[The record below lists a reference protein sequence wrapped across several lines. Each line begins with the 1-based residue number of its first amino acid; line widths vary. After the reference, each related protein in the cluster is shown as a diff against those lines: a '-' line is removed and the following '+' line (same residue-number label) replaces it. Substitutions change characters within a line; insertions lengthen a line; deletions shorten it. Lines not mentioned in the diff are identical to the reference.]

1 MEKIQQALEK
11 ARQAR
16 QARTPSATR
25 SARLLPRSS
34 EAPVSRIRYSE
45 TRIETPE
52 DTLLEQH
59 RVVQGATHYE
69 LLDTFRVLRTRVLHR
84 LEAAKYT
91 TLGIV
96 SANKGDGKTVTA
108 INLAVSMAMNLDQTV
123 LLVDADLRSPRVH
136 QYFGLGASPGLQDYL
151 LADVPLSSCLV
162 HPNNIDRLVVL
173 PAGEPLPASSEILSS
188 PKMVELTRELK
199 TRYPD
204 RIVIYDLPPLLGS
217 DDAIAFLQHVDCA
230 LLVVADGITP
240 ERDIVEAVHLLDGR
254 ELIGTV
260 LNKSKQAPKAY
271 YAYSSY
277 GS

>member
-16 QARTPSATR
+16 QGRAPLVGR
-25 SARLLPRSS
+25 SPRRPLQK
-34 EAPVSRIRYSE
+34 ADHPVSDIQYSE
-45 TRIETPE
+45 TRVESPPR
-52 DTLLEQH
+52 DLLEDY
-59 RVVQGATHYE
+59 RVVGGATHTE
-69 LLDTFRVLRTRVLHR
+69 LLDTFRVLRTRVLQR

-108 INLAVSMAMNLDQTV
+108 INLAVSFAMNVDKTV
-123 LLVDADLRSPRVH
+123 LLVDADLRSPRIH
-136 QYFGLGASPGLQDYL
+136 QYFGLRASPGLQDYL
-151 LADVPLSSCLV
+151 LADVPLSNCLV
-162 HPNNIDRLVVL
+162 HPTIDRLVVL
-173 PAGEPLPASSEILSS
+173 PAGDPLPASSEVLSS
-188 PKMVELTRELK
+188 PKMIELVKEVK
-199 TRYPD
+199 ARYPG

-240 ERDIVEAVHLLDGR
+240 ERDIVQAVSLLDGR

-260 LNKSKQAPKAY
+260 LNKSKRAPRTY
-271 YAYSSY
+271 YSYSA
-277 GS
+277 

>member
-16 QARTPSATR
+16 QSMGLPAARSP
-25 SARLLPRSS
+25 RLSPQK
-34 EAPVSRIRYSE
+34 ADHPVSGIQYKE
-45 TRIETPE
+45 TRTETPA
-52 DTLLEQH
+52 DTLLEKH
-59 RVVQGATHYE
+59 RVVGGATHHE
-69 LLDTFRVLRTRVLHR
+69 LLDTFRVLRTRVLQR

-108 INLAVSMAMNLDQTV
+108 INLAVSFAMNVDKTV

-136 QYFGLGASPGLQDYL
+136 QYFGLRASPGLQDYL
-151 LADVPLSSCLV
+151 LADAPLSSCLV
-162 HPNNIDRLVVL
+162 HPNIDRLVVL
-173 PAGEPLPASSEILSS
+173 PAGHPLPASSEVLSS
-188 PKMVELTRELK
+188 PKMIGFAKEVK
-199 TRYPD
+199 ARYPG

-240 ERDIVEAVHLLDGR
+240 ERDVLEAVSLLDGR

-260 LNKSKQAPKAY
+260 LNKSKRAPKTY
-271 YAYSSY
+271 YSYSA
-277 GS
+277 

>member
-16 QARTPSATR
+16 QGRAATTMR
-25 SARLLPRSS
+25 SSRLLPQK
-34 EAPVSRIRYSE
+34 AAHPVSGIQYSE
-45 TRIETPE
+45 TRIETPQ
-52 DTLLEQH
+52 DTLLEAH
-59 RVVQGATHYE
+59 RVVRGATHYE

-108 INLAVSMAMNLDQTV
+108 INLAVSFAMNVDKTV
-123 LLVDADLRSPRVH
+123 LLVDADLRSPRIH
-136 QYFGLGASPGLQDYL
+136 QYFGLRASPGLQDYL
-151 LADVPLSSCLV
+151 LADAPLSSCLV
-162 HPNNIDRLVVL
+162 HPNIDRLVVL
-173 PAGEPLPASSEILSS
+173 PAGDPLPDSSEVLSS
-188 PKMVELTRELK
+188 PKMIDLAKEAK
-199 TRYPD
+199 ARYPG

-240 ERDIVEAVHLLDGR
+240 ERDIVEAVNLLDGR

-260 LNKSKQAPKAY
+260 LNKSKYTPRTY
-271 YAYSSY
+271 YYSYSA
-277 GS
+277 